1 MKRSFVKSRIA
12 GPACGTLVG
21 ALLLFGCQGTESSP
35 TGVGSPE
42 PVSKAAAV
50 GRSVDG
56 ATPIS
61 GPTEITEPGVY
72 RVVNDFSVPAATGDG
87 IVILADNVRLLLDGH
102 TITGP
107 GNKMGRGIV
116 VTDAEHVFIGNGTL
130 RTFGIGVAL
139 LGSNRCAVREIRIEG
154 GDETAAPPA
163 NPPQIGVLLVDSFK
177 NRIVENVLELVNLG
191 IFVRGAGS
199 YGNRIARN
207 EVTGGQN
214 GLLAICYNPAAGAG
228 PAGPTH
234 DDVRNNSLKRFGK
247 GIQTSAESAY
257 NRFFGNTIY
266 YFDVAWEDL
275 NGTNEFLHNDVMQVS
290 P

>member
-1 MKRSFVKSRIA
+1 MKRRFVKNGITSA
-12 GPACGTLVG
+12 ACGSLLG
-21 ALLLFGCQGTESSP
+21 ALLLVGCQGTESSP
-35 TGVGSPE
+35 AGVE
-42 PVSKAAAV
+42 PLEVASKAPSV
-50 GRSVDG
+50 GLS
-56 ATPIS
+56 ANSFTAIS
-61 GPTEITEPGVY
+61 GPTEISEPGVY
-72 RVVNDFSVPAATGDG
+72 RVVSDFSVPAATGDG

-107 GNKMGRGIV
+107 GNKLGRGIV

-130 RTFGIGVAL
+130 QTFGIGVAL
-139 LGSNRCAVREIRIEG
+139 LGSNQCTMREIRVEG

-214 GLLAICYNPAAGAG
+214 GLLGICYNPAAGAG

-234 DDVRNNSLKRFGK
+234 DDVRKNSLIRFGK
-247 GIQTSAESAY
+247 GIQTSEGSAY
-257 NRFFGNTIY
+257 NRFAANTIY
-266 YFDVAWEDL
+266 YFVVAWEDL
-275 NGTNEFLHNDVMQVS
+275 NGTNEFPHNDTMQVS